1 MKLSEE
7 IQEFLLN
14 DALERFL
21 RYVKVW
27 TTSSIESDTIPSTK
41 NQLELAK
48 ILTIELKELELKDV
62 VQDELGFVY
71 GYLPPSKGNEKTRPI
86 GFMAHLDTSESVSGK
101 DVKPVIH
108 KNYDGRKIKYSQNK
122 DLTLSIE
129 DSPNLEQYIGLD
141 IITSQG
147 DTLLGSDDKAGI
159 AEIMTALAAWKIYP
173 QLKHGPIFVCFTP
186 DEETGKGV
194 INKVDKKKLAKVCY
208 TLDGG
213 QMGELEVECFDA
225 WRVDINF
232 KGLNVHTGYAKN
244 LLINAGHIACRF
256 LSELPEAE
264 SPEHTEERE
273 GFFHLTKLQGRAEE
287 AYARLLI
294 RDYEVKNN
302 EKRMEYIKKLKDLYE
317 FHYPGLQIELNF
329 HNQYKNML
337 NYIEKD
343 KVIIDLAKKAIEQA
357 GLELKIKSI
366 RGGTD
371 GSQLSEIGIP
381 TPNIFTGGELFHSRK
396 EYIPTLALQKAAEV
410 LIYLAHL
417 WTQQE

>member
-1 MKLSEE
+1 MNLSKE

-14 DALERFL
+14 ESLERFL
-21 RYVKVW
+21 RYAKVW
-27 TTSSIESDTIPSTK
+27 TTSSIESDTIPSTR

-48 ILTIELKELELKDV
+48 ILTKELKELELKDV

-71 GYLPPSKGNEKTRPI
+71 GYLPPSKGNEETRSI
-86 GFMAHLDTSESVSGK
+86 GFIAHLDTSESVSGQ

-108 KNYDGRKIKYSQNK
+108 KNYNGTKIKYAQNK
-122 DLTLSIE
+122 EITLSIE

-147 DTLLGSDDKAGI
+147 DTLLGADDKAGI
-159 AEIMTALAAWKIYP
+159 AEIMAALAAWKNYAE
-173 QLKHGPIFVCFTP
+173 LKHGPIFICFTT

-194 INKVDKKKLAKVCY
+194 INKVDKKKLPKVCY

-213 QMGELEVECFDA
+213 EMGELEIECFDA

-273 GFFHLTKLQGRAEE
+273 GFFHLTKLQGRTEE

-294 RDYEVKNN
+294 RDYEVKSN

-317 FHYPGLQIELNF
+317 FRYPGLKIELNF
-329 HNQYKNML
+329 SNQYKNML
-337 NYIEKD
+337 NYIKKD
-343 KVIIDLAKKAIEQA
+343 KAIIDFAKKAIEQA
-357 GLELKIKSI
+357 GLVLKIKSA

-371 GSQLSEIGIP
+371 GSQLSELGIP
-381 TPNIFTGGELFHSRK
+381 TPNLFTGGELFHSRK
-396 EYIPTLALQKAAEV
+396 EYIPTLALQKATEV
-410 LIYLAHL
+410 LIY
-417 WTQQE
+417 